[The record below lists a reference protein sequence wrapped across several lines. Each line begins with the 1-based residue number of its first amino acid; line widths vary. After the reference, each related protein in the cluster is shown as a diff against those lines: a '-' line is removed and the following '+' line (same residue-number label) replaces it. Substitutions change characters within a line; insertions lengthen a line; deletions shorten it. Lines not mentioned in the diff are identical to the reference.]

1 MATLYFKVGADYDKV
16 IRLRDEIKKLEN
28 QLKSFGTSTPDAE
41 IKRTEERLA
50 SNRQEFTRLATE
62 AAKAGAVMKDGL
74 KKKIDSVT
82 KSSDELSAEIIK
94 QRAIIRETKEDVR
107 MLSEQYS
114 KLGKYSPQSAATLA
128 QLNKAKAALNEQKYA
143 LGELQG
149 QQASNR
155 LEIRQLTRQY
165 REFSEETDKSTV
177 TVDALM
183 SSLKR
188 TAAEIGGLAAI
199 KKFGTDVINATGTM
213 QQLQVSLSTI
223 LQDGEKASRLIE
235 EITQFAAKTPF
246 ELNDVAEGAKQLLAY
261 GSSAENVVDELSML
275 GDVAAGL
282 QIPIGQLIYLYGTLR
297 TQGRAMTVDIRQFAG
312 RGIPIYEELAKVLG
326 VTKDQ
331 VGELVTAGKV
341 GFNEVEQAFKNMTSE
356 GGKFNDLME
365 NSAGTW
371 PQRLSNIQ
379 DTLFQKLNDFGNKY
393 KEVFEFGIGTT
404 EELVE
409 HLDDVISVI
418 GGLIAAYGTY
428 KAALIATAVAQK
440 AVGFVESIRLI
451 MAYRKQMGL
460 ATAAQQAF
468 NLAAKS
474 NVYVA
479 LLSVLVGLGTA
490 IYMFTKRTNEA
501 TASQE
506 ALSKVNKKADE
517 EFSTQAATIDRLNG
531 VLKSETASL
540 EQKKEALDKLQSIIP
555 DYNASLSKEG
565 ELINDNTEAIKAYL
579 TQLEKQIKLKAAQE
593 ELEELYRSKRL
604 QEKNVQT
611 QQANYDRTRKQ
622 NPIGVVYGGDA
633 GIEAQ
638 RQSLNRIAEAEK
650 SLKDANDELKDTQT
664 QIAAIE
670 KEIEQTSLA
679 SSKAQK
685 PMSSLSNEI
694 KNATE
699 KIKNLKKEI
708 AGLRS
713 GSVKAEAGKTVE
725 DTIEA
730 KNKELQAA
738 EKSLETLTGNSNKT
752 STKAENG
759 RKKLAEQRK
768 KAQEQ
773 LSNDLLSLQQ
783 KNQDD
788 EIALMQDGTQKRL
801 AEVKNDYAKRMAEI
815 DKQEAEFKK
824 KNKEARVAIYDVR
837 GLTKEQLD
845 ALQKARDNAAK
856 EQEKQTNEIYLAEA
870 QAMRD
875 YLKQYG
881 TFQQQKLAIAEE
893 YAEKIKKAQS
903 DGERLSLTA
912 ERDSSLQQ
920 IEINTIRQNIDWGSV
935 FGDFGTMFK
944 DQLQPTIDQLRQIA
958 QSDTFRQSS
967 IEDQKTLYELI
978 DKLEQSNAVWD
989 SDIFKRVS
997 DDIKAYQ
1004 QAMENYTK
1012 SVNDARK
1019 AEADYVNAQKAH
1031 DAALK
1036 AGNSSMIQA
1045 AQAAVDE
1052 TRSAYMAASEQVKTF
1067 GTQVQNTTTDLNS
1080 SALQAKSMFE
1090 NLADGLQGLSS
1101 GSLQGIGNGIM
1112 QLDKLFSGGEL
1123 TKDAGNAI
1131 AKGFQSL
1138 LGKDSKAA
1146 KVLSEALGSSGL
1158 AGQIISAILGMLDI
1172 LAQGGIGGLVSNL
1185 YDTVSNAV
1193 NGILEDVL
1201 SGGIIT
1207 KPLNSVVQGAK
1218 NILNTITFGGLNSW
1232 LGGNDKAVMETVNRL
1247 TESNEYLRESIDRLR
1262 ERISDSGATNEQSVE
1277 YYNNAR
1283 EAELEW
1289 EENQRN
1295 IIKNLASAWT
1305 NTGYGFL
1312 GLGGKSSFNSHA
1324 PGSSWSGW
1332 DAFTETLRNNGIN
1345 ITIDEVGDLW
1355 NLTPEQ
1361 MALLR
1366 DNNPKEWQKLFSGDG
1381 HKNPLSKVEEYIERA
1396 GTLEELTNALNE
1408 KLTGYSW
1415 DGFLDQYK
1423 SLIKEMEG
1431 GMSDFGDFINETI
1444 SNALIEAFVNERLQD
1459 DIKDLYEYIANAAP
1473 DGLSE
1478 EEIEEIRRQNEAIAN
1493 QAAAWKES
1501 MVEAGLITENTDK
1514 TQQSAS
1520 SKGFETMSQDTGDAL
1535 NGRMTAIYEAEL
1547 NIANTTTEQLAVL
1560 KAIYGQIGGNMADV
1574 ASESKQILST
1584 SYIQQNNISFP
1595 TAQLDALVDKV
1606 DKLDA
1611 KVADLV
1617 SFGADNRL
1625 SMQGVDTYIENSTKN
1640 NSQSLSLLTD
1650 IKRNTQAL

>member
-1 MATLYFKVGADYDKV
+1 MAKLYFKVGADYDKV

-28 QLKSFGTSTPDAE
+28 QLKSFGTSTPNAE

-50 SNRQEFTRLATE
+50 SSRQEFTRLATE

-114 KLGKYSPQSAATLA
+114 KLGKYSPQSAAMLA
-128 QLNKAKAALNEQKYA
+128 RLNKAKAALNEQKYA
-143 LGELQG
+143 LGELQD
-149 QQASNR
+149 QQARNR
-155 LEIRQLTRQY
+155 LELRQLTRQY

-199 KKFGTDVINATGTM
+199 KKFGTDVIDATGKM
-213 QQLQVSLSTI
+213 QQLQVALSTI
-223 LQDGEKASRLIE
+223 LQSKSKADALLAE
-235 EITQFAAKTPF
+235 VTEFARKTPF
-246 ELNDVAEGAKQLLAY
+246 NLDDVANGAKQLLAY
-261 GSSAENVVDELSML
+261 GSSAETVVDELSML
-275 GDVAAGL
+275 GDMASGL
-282 QIPIGQLIYLYGTLR
+282 QIPLSSLIYLYGTLR
-297 TQGRAMTVDIRQFAG
+297 VQGRAYWRDIQQFQG
-312 RGIPIYEELAKVLG
+312 RGVNVVEEMAKNLG
-326 VTKDQ
+326 VTQDQIKKLVEEGKIGFKD
-331 VGELVTAGKV
+331 
-341 GFNEVEQAFKNMTSE
+341 VEKAFQSMTSE
-356 GGKFNDLME
+356 GGKFNNMLE
-365 NSAGTW
+365 NAAGTW
-371 PQRLSNIQ
+371 PQRIANLE
-379 DTLFQKLNDFGNKY
+379 DTLFTKLVDFGNKY
-393 KEVFEFGIGTT
+393 KEVFEFGIGTA

-428 KAALIATAVAQK
+428 RAALIATAVAQK
-440 AVGFVESIRLI
+440 AVGFVDSIRLI
-451 MAYRKQMGL
+451 MAYRKEMGL

-490 IYMFTKRTNEA
+490 VYMFTKRTDEA

-506 ALSKVNKKADE
+506 ALSKVSKKADE
-517 EFSTQAATIDRLNG
+517 EFSSQAATIDRLNG
-531 VLKSETASL
+531 VLRSETASL
-540 EQKKEALDKLQSIIP
+540 DQKKKALGELQSIIP
-555 DYNASLSKEG
+555 DYNASLNEEG
-565 ELINDNTEAIKAYL
+565 KLINNNTEAIKAYL
-579 TQLEKQIKLKAAQE
+579 VQLEKQIKLKAAQE

-604 QEKNVQT
+604 QEKNVQK

-638 RQSLNRIAEAEK
+638 RLSLNRIAKAEK

-664 QIAAIE
+664 QIASIE
-670 KEIEQTSLA
+670 KEIEQVSLA

-685 PMSSLSNEI
+685 PTSSLSSEI
-694 KNATE
+694 KNASE
-699 KIKNLKKEI
+699 KIRNLKKEI
-708 AGLRS
+708 SGLRS
-713 GSVKAEAGKTVE
+713 GNIKAEAGKTVE
-725 DTIEA
+725 STIEA

-738 EKSLETLTGNSNKT
+738 EKTLETLTGKSNKT
-752 STKAENG
+752 TAKAEN
-759 RKKLAEQRK
+759 QRK
-768 KAQEQ
+768 KAAEQQKKAQEE
-773 LSNDLLSLQQ
+773 LNKDLLSLQQ
-783 KNQDD
+783 QNQDD

-801 AEVKNDYAKRMAEI
+801 AEIKNDYKKRTAEI
-815 DKQEAEFKK
+815 DRQEVEFKK
-824 KNKEARVAIYDVR
+824 KNKEAGAT
-837 GLTKEQLD
+837 GLTGGLTQEQQT
-845 ALQKARDNAAK
+845 ALQEARDNAAK
-856 EQEKQTNEIYLAEA
+856 EQERQTNEIYLAEA

-912 ERDSSLQQ
+912 ERDRSLQQ
-920 IEINTIRQNIDWGSV
+920 VEINAIRQNIDWGSV

-958 QSDTFRQSS
+958 QSDTFKQSS
-967 IEDQKTLYELI
+967 LEDQKTLYELI
-978 DKLEQSNAVWD
+978 DKLEQSNTVWD

-1019 AEADYVNAQKAH
+1019 AEADYINAQKAH

-1036 AGNSSMIQA
+1036 TGNGNMIQA
-1045 AQAAVDE
+1045 TQAAVDE
-1052 TRSAYMAASEQVKTF
+1052 TKSAYMAASENVKTF
-1067 GTQVQNTTTDLNS
+1067 GTEVQQTTTDLNS
-1080 SALQAKSMFE
+1080 SALQAKNMFE
-1090 NLADGLQGLSS
+1090 SLASGLQGLSS
-1101 GSLQGIGNGIM
+1101 GSLQGIGTGLLKIG
-1112 QLDKLFSGGEL
+1112 DLFTKGEF
-1123 TKDAGNAI
+1123 TKDAGNAL

-1146 KVLSEALGSSGL
+1146 KTLSEALGSSGL
-1158 AGQIISAILGMLDI
+1158 AGEIISAILSMLDI
-1172 LAQGGIGGLVSNL
+1172 LANGGVGGIVSGLT
-1185 YDTVSNAV
+1185 DTVLGSI
-1193 NGILEDVL
+1193 NGILDDIF

-1207 KPLNSVVQGAK
+1207 KPLESVVKGAG
-1218 NILNTITFGGLNSW
+1218 NILNTISFGGFNSL
-1232 LGGNDKAVMETVNRL
+1232 LGIG
-1247 TESNEYLRESIDRLR
+1247 SNAKEVQEAIDRLTDR
-1262 ERISDSGATNEQSVE
+1262 NESLQQSIDDLKDTIQDASGAQSVE
-1277 YYNNAR
+1277 AARKAEEYQREQNENYLQIAR
-1283 EAELEW
+1283 EQARYSGAHHSWNYYWNGFSDEQIKKFSEQIGRAWNGDIFDLSPEEMKLLRGNIDMWEKIQNTGKGNYGGRLTDKLDDYIDQAGKLE
-1289 EENQRN
+1289 EITNTLNETLTQ
-1295 IIKNLASAWT
+1295 ISFDSLYDSFIDTLMDMDASAEDFADNFSEYLMRAVLSNQVGSEFKDRLQEWYEQFASAMED
-1305 NTGYGFL
+1305 G
-1312 GLGGKSSFNSHA
+1312 GLSDGELSS
-1324 PGSSWSGW
+1324 
-1332 DAFTETLRNNGIN
+1332 
-1345 ITIDEVGDLW
+1345 
-1355 NLTPEQ
+1355 
-1361 MALLR
+1361 LR
-1366 DNNPKEWQKLFSGDG
+1366 D
-1381 HKNPLSKVEEYIERA
+1381 
-1396 GTLEELTNALNE
+1396 T
-1408 KLTGYSW
+1408 W
-1415 DGFLDQYK
+1415 D
-1423 SLIKEMEG
+1423 SI
-1431 GMSDFGDFINETI
+1431 
-1444 SNALIEAFVNERLQD
+1444 VN
-1459 DIKDLYEYIANAAP
+1459 
-1473 DGLSE
+1473 DGLALRDE
-1478 EEIEEIRRQNEAIAN
+1478 L
-1493 QAAAWKES
+1493 AAAI
-1501 MVEAGLITENTDK
+1501 GYDNTSSS

-1595 TAQLDALVDKV
+1595 TAQLDTLVAKV
-1606 DKLDA
+1606 EGLDA

-1625 SMQGVDTYIENSTKN
+1625 SMQTLEENTTLTAKN
-1640 NSQSLSLLTD
+1640 SKHLPALKD
-1650 IKRNTQAL
+1650 IRQNTQKL